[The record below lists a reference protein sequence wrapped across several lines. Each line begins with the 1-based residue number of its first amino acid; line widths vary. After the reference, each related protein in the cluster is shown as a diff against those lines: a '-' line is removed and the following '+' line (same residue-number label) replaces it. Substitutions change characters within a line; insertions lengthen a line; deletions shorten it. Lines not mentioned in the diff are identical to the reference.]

1 MAPEIAAL
9 APVSAANPPKIDPE
23 PTQVV
28 RKLPINPE
36 IMAMNRA
43 YWALPDLRETVWKNY
58 MLVASQ
64 WPTEPQPNGP
74 QNDGRYFPGFRADAN
89 TPGEPYQQGDAPLQN
104 LANTAMETYAQGAPS
119 SCMAC
124 HHVVSNDLG
133 RDFVAISEFQGEEPR
148 NGAQQSEPHGQFPAV
163 GFVTGVNHD
172 KGYLTISHE
181 DIKGLM
187 PAMEMTFRVEP
198 RALVAEIHRGDKIDF
213 TVDSPSFVIRAVKVI
228 ERAP

>member
-1 MAPEIAAL
+1 M
-9 APVSAANPPKIDPE
+9 
-23 PTQVV
+23 T
-28 RKLPINPE
+28 
-36 IMAMNRA
+36 MNRA
-43 YWALPDLRETVWKNY
+43 YWALPDLRDTVWKNY

-64 WPTEPQPNGP
+64 WPTEPQPDGP
-74 QNDGRYFPGFRADAN
+74 QNDGRYFPGVRADAG

-104 LANTAMETYAQGAPS
+104 LANTTMETYAQGAPS

-133 RDFVAISEFQGEEPR
+133 HDFVAIFEFQVEEPKIT
-148 NGAQQSEPHGQFPAV
+148 GAPAKGDGPQGEPHGQFPAV
-163 GFVTGVNHD
+163 GTVTGVNPV

-198 RALVAEIHRGDKIDF
+198 RALVDAIHRGDRIDF
-213 TVDSPSFVIRAVKVI
+213 TVDSPGFVIRTVKVI